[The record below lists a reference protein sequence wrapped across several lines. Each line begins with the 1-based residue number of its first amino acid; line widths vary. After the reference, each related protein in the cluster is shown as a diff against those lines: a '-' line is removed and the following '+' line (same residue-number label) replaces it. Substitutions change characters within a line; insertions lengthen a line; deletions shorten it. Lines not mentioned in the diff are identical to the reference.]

1 MGQNIGYARVST
13 SDQTVATQIEA
24 LQGAGCSRIFSET
37 ASGARSD
44 REQLRALV
52 EYARPGDTIVVWK
65 LDRLGRS
72 LRDLLGMLKHFEE
85 NEIGFRSLTESWDTN
100 SAAGRI
106 LVAVIGAFAEYE
118 LTAIRERTAA
128 GRARSTKRPGPKCL
142 ITVGKLDAAQ
152 RMLEG
157 GATISTTC
165 EALGVSRSTLYRA
178 LVRLSV

>member
-1 MGQNIGYARVST
+1 MGENIGYARVSS
-13 SDQTVATQIEA
+13 SDQSVEAQIEA
-24 LQGAGCSRIFSET
+24 LQSAGCSRIFSET

-44 REQLRALV
+44 REELRALI
-52 EYARPGDTIVVWK
+52 EYVRPGDTVVVWK

-85 NEIGFRSLTESWDTN
+85 QDVCFRSLTESWDTS
-100 SAAGRI
+100 SATGRI

-128 GRARSTKRPGPKCL
+128 GRARSTNRPGPKLL
-142 ITVGKLDAAQ
+142 ITSAKLDAAR
-152 RMLEG
+152 RMLDS
-157 GATISTTC
+157 GATVSTTC

-178 LVRLSV
+178 LDRVA